1 MKSKPVSSSA
11 PVAVVVDDDPTQL
24 TILAGLL
31 TKAGLNPHAFSGA
44 EAALS
49 YMTANTGILPAL
61 IVTDLY
67 MPGIDGW
74 RFCRLLRS
82 PEYAAL
88 NHVPILVVSA
98 TFVGDEPNRIATDL
112 GAETFLSSPVNSK
125 LFAEKVHAILSKNKI
140 QNSLRVLIVEDSKIL
155 AGMLQKGFADNC
167 YEADT
172 AFAFQT
178 AAEAFAKKI
187 YDVAVLDYHLPDGSG
202 DKLLDKF
209 RAAQPDCVCLM
220 MTTDEAP
227 GLALDWMKRGAAAYL
242 RKPFKPEYLIE
253 LCANARRE
261 RGLLRV
267 QDLLELRTRELRE
280 SEAKYR
286 RMADTANEGIIALDG
301 DYKMTFINQQM
312 ASMLGYTIEEMLGQK
327 LEIFIP
333 EDQLADHH
341 NQMKNRRQGENAVY
355 ERCFLKKDGGDL
367 WVLISA
373 RAIIDS
379 EGKFTGAFGMF
390 TDITERKHAE
400 EALRNSEERFRSV
413 IDSLSDTIFIIDRN
427 GKLTYESPAAA
438 RILGYS
444 AGYFIGK
451 SPFTH
456 IHPDDLSRVV
466 KDLDEVFESVN
477 PGTMTEFRYRKADG
491 TWINLEA
498 TGNNQIENQGIQG
511 IVLTVR
517 DISERKRAQDTLR
530 ESEEKY
536 RLIFEN
542 SPLGLLYFDE
552 KGVIID
558 CNEKFVQIIGS
569 SREALIGL
577 NMLKLPD
584 KNIVSTVQKALRGSI
599 GLYEGIYSSTTAKKI
614 TPMRNIFAPMTSGSG
629 IVLGGLGIIEDIT
642 ERKRVEDALRDSDER
657 YRKAFMTSPDA
668 IFITR
673 FPDGMFVSVNSGFT
687 KMTGYTEDE
696 IIGKLPLEIDIW
708 KYPEERKKVIEEFLT
723 RGEVQNFE
731 SSFLTKSGE
740 VTGLLSVSR
749 VDLNGVQH
757 NLCIARD
764 ITKHKTLEA
773 QLQQAQKMESIG
785 RLAGGVAH
793 DFNNMLSVILG
804 YSELAIRKAG
814 ADNPL
819 HRHLAQILD
828 AARRSAALTRQL
840 LAFARQQ
847 TIAPIV
853 IDLNKTIES
862 MLKMLQRLI
871 GEDIELQWHPNAD
884 LWPVKVDPSQI
895 DQILANLCINARD
908 AISDVGKITIETE
921 NSTLDNDYCA
931 NHAGF
936 VPGDYLKLTVS
947 DDGYGMAKEV
957 QAKLFEPF
965 FTTKEMGKGT
975 GLGLATVYG
984 IVKQNNGFINVYSEQ
999 GHGTSFT
1006 IYLLRHTANTLQTRP
1021 ADPPAAAARG
1031 HETILLVEDEPAIL
1045 EMAKTMLEGQGYSV
1059 RAAETPGEAMRLAR
1073 EHSGE
1078 IDLLVTDV
1086 VMPEMNGR
1094 DLAKNI
1100 MSLYPNIKRLFMSGY
1115 TANVIAHHGV
1125 LDEGVYFIQKPF
1137 SINDLSAKVRETLD
1151 GNENPL

>member
-1 MKSKPVSSSA
+1 MKSNPISPSA
-11 PVAVVVDDDPTQL
+11 PFAVVIDDDPTQL
-24 TILAGLL
+24 TMLAGLL
-31 TKAGLNPHAFSGA
+31 TKAGLIPRAFTGA
-44 EAALS
+44 EAALA
-49 YMTANTGILPAL
+49 YMTANTDTLPAL

-74 RFCRLLRS
+74 RLCRLLRS

-98 TFVGDEPNRIATDL
+98 TFVGDEPGRIATDL
-112 GAETFLSSPVNSK
+112 GAETFLSSPVDGK
-125 LFAEKVHAILSKNKI
+125 LFAEKVQAILNNKKV
-140 QNSLRVLIVEDSKIL
+140 QDTLRVLIVEDSKIL
-155 AGMLQKGFADNC
+155 AGILQKTFTDNC
-167 YEADT
+167 YQADT
-172 AFAFQT
+172 AFTFQA
-178 AAEAFAKKI
+178 AAEAFAKTV

-202 DKLLDKF
+202 DKLLDEF

-220 MTTDEAP
+220 MTTDAAP

-280 SEAKYR
+280 SEANYR
-286 RMADTANEGIIALDG
+286 RMADTANEGAITMDSDTRL
-301 DYKMTFINQQM
+301 TFINQQM
-312 ASMLGYTIEEMLGQK
+312 SIMLGYTIEEMLGQK
-327 LEIFIP
+327 LESFLQ
-333 EDQLADHH
+333 EDQLTDHYK
-341 NQMKNRRQGENAVY
+341 QMKNRKQGENAVY
-355 ERCFLKKDGGDL
+355 ERCFRRKDGGKL

-373 RAIIDS
+373 RAIIDD
-379 EGKFTGAFGMF
+379 EGKFLGAFGML
-390 TDITERKHAE
+390 TDITERKQAE

-413 IDSLSDTIFIIDRN
+413 IQSLSDTIFIIDRN
-427 GKLTYESPAAA
+427 GKLTYESPAAT

-444 AGYFIGK
+444 PEYFMGK
-451 SPFTH
+451 SPFEH
-456 IHPDDLSRVV
+456 IHPDDLDRVV
-466 KDLDEVFESVN
+466 KDLDEVFDSVN
-477 PGTMTEFRYRKADG
+477 PGTSTEFRYRKVDG

-498 TGNNQIENQGIQG
+498 TGSNQIENPGIQG

-517 DISERKRAQDTLR
+517 DISERKRAQDALR

-536 RLIFEN
+536 RLIFEH

-552 KGVIID
+552 KGVIIA
-558 CNEKFVQIIGS
+558 CNESFIQIIGS

-584 KNIVSTVQKALRGSI
+584 KNIVSTVQKALNGST

-614 TPMRNIFAPMTSGSG
+614 TPMRSIFAPMTSDGG
-629 IVLGGLGIIEDIT
+629 IILGGVGIIEDIT
-642 ERKRVEDALRDSDER
+642 DRKRAEED
-657 YRKAFMTSPDA
+657 
-668 IFITR
+668 
-673 FPDGMFVSVNSGFT
+673 
-687 KMTGYTEDE
+687 
-696 IIGKLPLEIDIW
+696 
-708 KYPEERKKVIEEFLT
+708 
-723 RGEVQNFE
+723 
-731 SSFLTKSGE
+731 KS
-740 VTGLLSVSR
+740 
-749 VDLNGVQH
+749 
-757 NLCIARD
+757 
-764 ITKHKTLEA
+764 KLEA

-819 HRHLAQILD
+819 QRHLAQILD

-871 GEDIELQWHPNAD
+871 GEDINLQWHPKAD

-908 AISDVGKITIETE
+908 AIADVGKIVIETD
-921 NSTLDNDYCA
+921 NSTLDNGYCA
-931 NHAGF
+931 NHPGF

-947 DDGYGMAKEV
+947 DDGYGMTKEI
-957 QAKLFEPF
+957 QDNLFEPF

-984 IVKQNNGFINVYSEQ
+984 IVKQNNGFINVYSKQ
-999 GHGTSFT
+999 GQGTSFT
-1006 IYLLRHTANTLQTRP
+1006 IYLLRHTANTLLTGP
-1021 ADPPAAAARG
+1021 AGPPVSATRG

-1045 EMAKTMLEGQGYSV
+1045 EMATTMLEGQGYTV
-1059 RAAETPGEAMRLAR
+1059 RAAVTPGEAMRLAR
-1073 EHSGE
+1073 EHKGA

-1086 VMPEMNGR
+1086 VMPGMNGR
-1094 DLAKNI
+1094 DLAKTL
-1100 MSLYPNIKRLFMSGY
+1100 MSLYPGIKRLFMSGY

-1137 SINDLSAKVRETLD
+1137 SIEELSAKVRETLD
-1151 GNENPL
+1151 GNENHL